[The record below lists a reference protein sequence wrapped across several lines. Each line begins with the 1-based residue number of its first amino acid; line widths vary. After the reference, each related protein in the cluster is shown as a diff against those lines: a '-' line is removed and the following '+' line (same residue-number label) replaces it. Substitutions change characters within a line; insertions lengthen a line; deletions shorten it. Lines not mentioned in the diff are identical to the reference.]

1 MKMRYFET
9 KKGRIEL
16 IPMIDVMFFLL
27 IFFMILTLR
36 MIPDQGMGLA
46 LPQSSTAKTLPHPQ
60 VLISLS
66 ANGGVHV
73 RGQLVSPQQLQQLL
87 VTRPGQRRPEV
98 MIAAAKNVP
107 FQDFV
112 AVMDAA
118 RKAGVASIGI
128 AAVHAS

>member
-1 MKMRYFET
+1 MKMHYFEI

-36 MIPDQGMGLA
+36 MIPDQGVGLA
-46 LPQSSTAKTLPHPQ
+46 LPVASTAKALPRPQ
-60 VLISLS
+60 VLIALS
-66 ANGGVHV
+66 ADGQIHVGGRSVTDSGL
-73 RGQLVSPQQLQQLL
+73 RRLL
-87 VTRPGQRRPEV
+87 SAAHGKRHPDVT
-98 MIAAAKNVP
+98 IAAAKNVP

-112 AVMDAA
+112 AVMNAA

-128 AAVHAS
+128 AAHHS

>member
-27 IFFMILTLR
+27 VFFMILTLR
-36 MIPDQGMGLA
+36 MIPDHGLGLA
-46 LPQSSTAKTLPHPQ
+46 LPQASTAKALPRPQ
-60 VLISLS
+60 ILVSLT
-66 ANGGVHV
+66 ANGVVHV
-73 RGQLVSPQQLQQLL
+73 QGHVVPRSALKGLL
-87 VTRPGQRRPEV
+87 SRHAGKRRADVT
-98 MIAAAKNVP
+98 IAAAKNVP

-112 AVMDAA
+112 AVMSAA

-128 AAVHAS
+128 AAHQH

>member
-1 MKMRYFET
+1 MKMAYFET

-27 IFFMILTLR
+27 VFFMILTLR
-36 MIPDQGMGLA
+36 MIPNQGLHLA
-46 LPQSSTAKTLPHPQ
+46 LPQATTAKVLPRPQ
-60 VLISLS
+60 VVISLS
-66 ANGGVHV
+66 ANGAIHVH
-73 RGQLVSPQQLQQLL
+73 GQR
-87 VTRPGQRRPEV
+87 VTRSELRGLLAQAPGKRRPV
-98 MIAAAKNVP
+98 VTIAAAKNVP

-128 AAVHAS
+128 ATVHP

>member
-36 MIPDQGMGLA
+36 MIPDHGLNLA
-46 LPQSSTAKTLPHPQ
+46 LPQSSTAKVLPRPQ
-60 VLISLS
+60 VLVNLA
-66 ANGGVHV
+66 ANGTLHLAG
-73 RGQLVSPQQLQQLL
+73 RLITLSQLSQQLMR
-87 VTRPGQRRPEV
+87 RPGKRRPDV
-98 MIAAAKNVP
+98 TIAAAQNVP

-118 RKAGVASIGI
+118 RKAGVANVGI
-128 AAVHAS
+128 ATAHS

>member
-1 MKMRYFET
+1 MRYFET

-36 MIPDQGMGLA
+36 MIPNQGLGLA
-46 LPQSSTAKTLPHPQ
+46 LPQSSTAKVLPRPN

-66 ANGGVHV
+66 ANGAIHV
-73 RGQLVSPQQLQQLL
+73 QGQLVTTSQLPQWLVKSP
-87 VTRPGQRRPEV
+87 GKRRPEV
-98 MIAAAKNVP
+98 TIAAAKNVP

-112 AVMDAA
+112 AVMDAV

-128 AAVHAS
+128 AAEHS